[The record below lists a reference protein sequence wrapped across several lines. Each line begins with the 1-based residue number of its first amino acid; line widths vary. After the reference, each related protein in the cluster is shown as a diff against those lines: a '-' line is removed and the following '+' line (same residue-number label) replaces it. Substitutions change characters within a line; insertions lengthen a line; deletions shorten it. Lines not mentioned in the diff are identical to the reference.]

1 MAKKKR
7 TPTPDWKKR
16 KPPIRLKT
24 FGAERKELRGF
35 QSGTTKL
42 KRESAKLRKESRGLS
57 SQIFGGT
64 NVRTLSIYGEKVGT
78 ATDTTA
84 NMPTKERVAALQ
96 RGLEIDKERGKI
108 GERVK
113 LREEQLRKAKGELR
127 WKQLKEVQ
135 RVAGEAA
142 ERVSSVVGKAL
153 NKRVIS
159 RRVLK
164 RNRATVVVK
173 EHEPAPY
180 IPIFFKR

>member
-1 MAKKKR
+1 MVKKKS
-7 TPTPDWKKR
+7 PT
-16 KPPIRLKT
+16 RLKT
-24 FGAERKELRGF
+24 FGAERKKLRGF
-35 QSGTTKL
+35 QRETYKL

-57 SQIFGGT
+57 NQIFGGT

-84 NMPTKERVAALQ
+84 HMPTKERVAALQ

-113 LREEQLRKAKGELR
+113 LREEQLRKTKKELR
-127 WKQLKEVQ
+127 WQQARRVESMVAKKLKK
-135 RVAGEAA
+135 
-142 ERVSSVVGKAL
+142 KA
-153 NKRVIS
+153 IS

-164 RNRATVVVK
+164 RGKPTIVIR